1 MIIAEVAGGLANQM
15 IIYAAARAL
24 AIHKNV
30 ELKLDLSALN
40 KDKTYKYYLHN
51 LNISAELASPD
62 EIAKIR
68 QSSKMKIVEKI
79 KNKLRKK
86 LKIKVPYI
94 YREPLCSYDDS
105 FWSLPDDVY
114 IGGNFISTKYFDK
127 INDIL
132 IKEFAVKTALSSKTE
147 EVCETIKNCESVS
160 IHVRRG
166 DFASNP
172 HTNEFHGLVDVDR
185 RELRHRLHVLR
196 KVRAGDLGLHGRK
209 VVLAH
214 VHVVRL
220 LVGLVELVLP
230 ARPCGHVPLGDL
242 VRLDD
247 AVLAAC
253 FDGHVADREPSGHGQ
268 LLDRLAGELHGPI
281 ECSVHADIA
290 DGAKDDVLA
299 AHPLAELSFI
309 DELHA
314 LGHLEPGLA
323 RDHGRGD
330 IGAALRRCR
339 CGCPPRSPRRREPRA
354 PAPEVAR
361 APRPSGPPRNKARD
375 YAPAR
380 TGAEGC
386 TAPRTQCPCSARNG
400 RGSARSDRDR
410 TPSLHRLPG
419 IP

>member
-172 HTNEFHGLVDVDR
+172 HTNEFHGLVDVDYYS
-185 RELRHRLHVLR
+185 
-196 KVRAGDLGLHGRK
+196 RAIK
-209 VVLAH
+209 YI
-214 VHVVRL
+214 
-220 LVGLVELVLP
+220 ES
-230 ARPCGHVPLGDL
+230 HVPNPSYFLFSDNL
-242 VRLDD
+242 EWARENIKSEQPIIFVDHVRQDD
-247 AVLAAC
+247 AYEDMHLMKHCKHNILAN
-253 FDGHVADREPSGHGQ
+253 SGFGLFGARLNENSQ
-268 LLDRLAGELHGPI
+268 KIVIAPKKWFANEEMNALLDLIPKEWIRL
-281 ECSVHADIA
+281 
-290 DGAKDDVLA
+290 
-299 AHPLAELSFI
+299 
-309 DELHA
+309 
-314 LGHLEPGLA
+314 
-323 RDHGRGD
+323 
-330 IGAALRRCR
+330 
-339 CGCPPRSPRRREPRA
+339 
-354 PAPEVAR
+354 
-361 APRPSGPPRNKARD
+361 
-375 YAPAR
+375 
-380 TGAEGC
+380 
-386 TAPRTQCPCSARNG
+386 
-400 RGSARSDRDR
+400 
-410 TPSLHRLPG
+410 
-419 IP
+419 